1 MKKRLFFYVLWFFL
15 LIALAAAAAVGG
27 AWYWAHQPMQLKADR
42 IDFVVDPGSS
52 PRTVARTLNEAG
64 VPVWEPGFVWMA
76 RLSEL
81 DKQMKAGGYQ
91 AINGDTPW
99 KLLERLA
106 RGDMTQRQI
115 TFLEGWTYR
124 QIRQALRANPDVK
137 QTLGETTDEELME
150 RLGSDIKQPEGLF
163 FPDTYIFTPG
173 STDYDLLRRAYQEG
187 QRILQDTWAKRQP
200 GLPVTT
206 PYEALVLASI
216 VEKETGHG
224 PDRRRVAGVFTNRLK
239 IGMLLQTDPTVI
251 YGMGDAYQGRI
262 RKRDLQTDTPWN
274 TYTRPGLPPTPIAA
288 PGRAA
293 LLAAVQPEQHKF
305 LFFVSRGNGTS
316 EFSVNLNEHNRNV
329 SRYILGQGQNA
340 APSPASNRG
349 AGNGGPAN
357 GSAPPAP
364 ASPAPAAAAETA
376 PEPDQDPAQVQG
388 QDQ

>member
-15 LIALAAAAAVGG
+15 LVVLAAAGAVGSAWYWMHRPIALAAD
-27 AWYWAHQPMQLKADR
+27 K

-52 PRTVARTLNEAG
+52 PRTVARTLNQAG

-91 AINGDTPW
+91 AHNGDSPW
-99 KLLERLA
+99 RLLQRLA

-115 TFLEGWTYR
+115 TFVEGWTYR

-137 QTLGETTDEELME
+137 QTLDGVSDEALME
-150 RLGSDIKQPEGLF
+150 RLGSSIKHPEGLF

-173 STDYDLLRRAYQEG
+173 STDFDLLRRAYEEG
-187 QRILQDTWAKRQP
+187 QRILQDTWAQRQSD
-200 GLPVTT
+200 LPVKTA
-206 PYEALVLASI
+206 YEALVLASI

-239 IGMLLQTDPTVI
+239 VGMLLQTDPTVI
-251 YGMGDAYQGRI
+251 YGMGEAYQGRI

-288 PGRAA
+288 AGRAA

-305 LFFVSRGNGTS
+305 LYFVSRGNGTS
-316 EFSVNLNEHNRNV
+316 EFSASLSEHNRNV
-329 SRYILGQGQNA
+329 SRYILGQGRNA
-340 APSPASNRG
+340 APSPE
-349 AGNGGPAN
+349 PA
-357 GSAPPAP
+357 APAAQQAAQPPAP
-364 ASPAPAAAAETA
+364 E
-376 PEPDQDPAQVQG
+376 PEQGPDQ
-388 QDQ
+388 

>member
-1 MKKRLFFYVLWFFL
+1 MKKRLFFFVLWSFL
-15 LIALAAAAAVGG
+15 LIVLAAAATVGA
-27 AWYWAHQPMQLKADR
+27 AWYWMNKPMQLPADK

-52 PRTVARTLNEAG
+52 PRTVARALNEAG
-64 VPVWEPGFVWMA
+64 VPMWEPGFVWMA

-99 KLLERLA
+99 RLLERLA

-137 QTLGETTDEELME
+137 QTLGEVTDEELME
-150 RLGSDIKQPEGLF
+150 RLGSNIKQPEGLF

-173 STDYDLLRRAYQEG
+173 STDFDLLRRAYQEG
-187 QRILQDTWAKRQP
+187 QRILQDTWAKRQSD
-200 GLPVTT
+200 LPVST

-216 VEKETGHG
+216 IEKETGHG
-224 PDRRRVAGVFTNRLK
+224 PDRRRVSGVFTNRLK
-239 IGMLLQTDPTVI
+239 VGMLLQTDPTVI
-251 YGMGDAYQGRI
+251 YGMGEAYQGRI

-288 PGRAA
+288 AGRAA

-316 EFSVNLNEHNRNV
+316 EFSVSLSEHNRNV
-329 SRYILGQGQNA
+329 SRYILGQGQSSGPAPSRNP
-340 APSPASNRG
+340 APSPAPTS
-349 AGNGGPAN
+349 P
-357 GSAPPAP
+357 S
-364 ASPAPAAAAETA
+364 SPAPAG
-376 PEPDQDPAQVQG
+376 DPSPSQEQAQG

>member
-1 MKKRLFFYVLWFFL
+1 MKKRLRYYVLWSFL
-15 LIALAAAAAVGG
+15 LIVLAAAAAVGA
-27 AWYWAHQPMQLKADR
+27 AWSWMHRPMQLPADK

-52 PRTVARTLNEAG
+52 PRTVARALNAAG

-76 RLSEL
+76 RLSER
-81 DKQMKAGGYQ
+81 DKLMKAGGYQ

-99 KLLERLA
+99 LLLERLA

-115 TFLEGWTYR
+115 TFLEGWTFR
-124 QIRQALRANPDVK
+124 QIRQALRENPDVK
-137 QTLGETTDEELME
+137 QTLGDISDEELME
-150 RLGSDIKQPEGLF
+150 RLGSDIKHPEGLF
-163 FPDTYIFTPG
+163 FPDTYVFTPG

-187 QRILQDTWAKRQP
+187 QRILNDTWAKRQP
-200 GLPVTT
+200 DLAVAT

-216 VEKETGHG
+216 IEKETGHG
-224 PDRRRVAGVFTNRLK
+224 PDRRRVSGVFANRLR

-288 PGRAA
+288 AGRAA

-316 EFSVNLNEHNRNV
+316 EFSINLSEHNRNV
-329 SRYILGQGQNA
+329 SRYILGR
-340 APSPASNRG
+340 S
-349 AGNGGPAN
+349 
-357 GSAPPAP
+357 
-364 ASPAPAAAAETA
+364 SPAPATAPAAAPTPTPA
-376 PEPDQDPAQVQG
+376 PAPDPEPDAQPEPVQG

>member
-1 MKKRLFFYVLWFFL
+1 MKKRLRFYVLWSFL
-15 LIALAAAAAVGG
+15 LIVLAAAAAVGA
-27 AWYWAHQPMQLKADR
+27 AWSWMHRPMHLPADR

-52 PRTVARTLNEAG
+52 PRTVARALNAVG

-76 RLSEL
+76 RLTEQ
-81 DKQMKAGGYQ
+81 DKLIKAGGYQ

-99 KLLERLA
+99 LLLERMA
-106 RGDMTQRQI
+106 RGDMTQRQV

-124 QIRQALRANPDVK
+124 QIRQVLRENPDVK
-137 QTLGETTDEELME
+137 QTLGEVSDEELME
-150 RLGSDIKQPEGLF
+150 RLGSDIKHPEGLF

-200 GLPVTT
+200 DLPVAT

-216 VEKETGHG
+216 IEKETGHG
-224 PDRRRVAGVFTNRLK
+224 PERRRVAGVFANRLK

-316 EFSVNLNEHNRNV
+316 EFSVNLSEHNRNV
-329 SRYILGQGQNA
+329 SRYILGQGQRT
-340 APSPASNRG
+340 SPN
-349 AGNGGPAN
+349 
-357 GSAPPAP
+357 PAP
-364 ASPAPAAAAETA
+364 ASAGPSPAVTAPAAAPDAPASGAAASSTA
-376 PEPDQDPAQVQG
+376 QAPDPESAQG

>member
-1 MKKRLFFYVLWFFL
+1 MKKRLRFYVLWSFL
-15 LIALAAAAAVGG
+15 LIVLAVAATVGAA
-27 AWYWAHQPMQLKADR
+27 WHWMHRPIPLSADR

-52 PRTVARTLNEAG
+52 PRTVARALNAAG

-76 RLSEL
+76 RLTEQ
-81 DKQMKAGGYQ
+81 DKLIKAGGYQ

-99 KLLERLA
+99 LLLERMA

-115 TFLEGWTYR
+115 TFLEGWTFR
-124 QIRQALRANPDVK
+124 QIRQALRENPDVK
-137 QTLGETTDEELME
+137 QTLGDISDEALME
-150 RLGSDIKQPEGLF
+150 RLGSDIKHPEGLF

-173 STDYDLLRRAYQEG
+173 SSDYDLLRRAYQEG
-187 QRILQDTWAKRQP
+187 QRILDDTWSKRQAD
-200 GLPVTT
+200 LPLST

-216 VEKETGHG
+216 IEKETGHG
-224 PDRRRVAGVFTNRLK
+224 PERRRVSGVFTNRLK

-288 PGRAA
+288 AGRAA

-316 EFSVNLNEHNRNV
+316 EFSVNLSEHNRNV
-329 SRYILGQGQNA
+329 SRYILGQTPA
-340 APSPASNRG
+340 AR
-349 AGNGGPAN
+349 
-357 GSAPPAP
+357 PAP
-364 ASPAPAAAAETA
+364 AGKSAAPAPAAAPAPETA
-376 PEPDQDPAQVQG
+376 PTSTPDDDPAPAQG
-388 QDQ
+388 QEQ

>member
-1 MKKRLFFYVLWFFL
+1 MKKRLFFFVLWFFL

-27 AWYWAHQPMQLKADR
+27 AWYWAHKPMQLKADR

-52 PRTVARTLNEAG
+52 PRTVARVLNDAG
-64 VPVWEPGFVWMA
+64 VPVWEPGFIWMA

-91 AINGDTPW
+91 AINGDSPW

-150 RLGSDIKQPEGLF
+150 RLGSEIKQPEGLF

-200 GLPVTT
+200 DLPVTT

-251 YGMGDAYQGRI
+251 YGLGEKFDGNLR
-262 RKRDLQTDTPWN
+262 RRDLLADTPWN
-274 TYTRPGLPPTPIAA
+274 TYTRAGLPPTPIAM
-288 PGRAA
+288 PGKAA
-293 LLAAVQPEQHKF
+293 LMAAVQPGQTKA
-305 LFFVSRGNGTS
+305 LYFVARGDGTS
-316 EFSVNLNEHNRNV
+316 HFSSSLDEHNRAVN
-329 SRYILGQGQNA
+329 RYQRGQQK
-340 APSPASNRG
+340 P
-349 AGNGGPAN
+349 
-357 GSAPPAP
+357 
-364 ASPAPAAAAETA
+364 
-376 PEPDQDPAQVQG
+376 
-388 QDQ
+388 